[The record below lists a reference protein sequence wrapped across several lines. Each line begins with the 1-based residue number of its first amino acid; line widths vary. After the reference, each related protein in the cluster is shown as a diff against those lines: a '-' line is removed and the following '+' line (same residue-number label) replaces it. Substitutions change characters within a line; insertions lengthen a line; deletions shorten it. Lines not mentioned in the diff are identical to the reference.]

1 MEHMM
6 TTEDPVKPF
15 YRGVLH
21 QWAAPVALGA
31 GLVMVAVSPN
41 MRAMLASIIYVC
53 SLFLLLS
60 VSATYHRVKWGTAQQ
75 ELYRRLDHSCIFIL
89 IGGTYT
95 APCLL
100 ALSPEAGREVLLVVW
115 GGSLFAT
122 LRIFLW
128 RKAPRWVVAAPYLLL
143 GWTGAFYRSDFISS
157 LLPDQLVF
165 YFLGGLAYTTGAI
178 FYVLRRPNLRPGIFG
193 FHELFH
199 AMTIIASVFHFA
211 ATLSLVVHA

>member
-1 MEHMM
+1 M
-6 TTEDPVKPF
+6 TTDDSLKPF

-31 GLVMVAVSPN
+31 GLVMIAIAPTV
-41 MRAMLASIIYVC
+41 RATSAALIYAS

-60 VSATYHRVKWGTAQQ
+60 VSATYHRLKWGTAQQ

-100 ALSPEAGREVLLVVW
+100 ALPPEVGREVLWVVW

-122 LRIFLW
+122 LRVFFW

-143 GWTGAFYRSDFISS
+143 GWTGAFYRGDFVAA
-157 LLPDQLVF
+157 LLPEQLFF
-165 YFLGGLAYTTGAI
+165 YFLGGLAYTAGAV
-178 FYVLRRPNLRPGIFG
+178 FYVLRRPNLRPGVFG

-199 AMTIIASVFHFA
+199 AMTIIASGFHFA
-211 ATLSLVVHA
+211 ATLSLVMHA